1 MSKLTLTQ
9 LVNQMQGK
17 SLTYGWD
24 AITLYDQ
31 RKTNELLFQLY
42 VERFNSEDG
51 YIEPVTMEGRWGD
64 GSYTEHMFDLK
75 LGAPRLSFEI
85 SDPSLPVAKTRLT
98 MDMIGGMIVSTKKFS
113 GNRLFVSRILKVMP
127 VGGPQLWMDQPVTK
141 ARVTGLGDVFID
153 LRDADNFKANFVVG
167 ELAMA
172 DVGKRFEEFIKSLGT
187 KLSWFPLGRLEG
199 DMNGILTPNN
209 FEVRTM
215 KSDPNALFGD
225 EQYGDGAVILYI
237 TLREG
242 QDGDEYL
249 SARDPYLIP
258 ADGNGEKFTGAMLLS
273 SKILATKILKPAL
286 ESSIGTELVLRVLDE
301 GKDIASRMEA
311 TAGGKTLGYS
321 TTVYKW
327 WDAAHQREAFADSKV
342 DPFPYDFTWRAGA
355 GTGLRVGYGTGG
367 NLTIDWAGDISGR
380 CKVPSATNHYD
391 FSYQCRYD
399 LAMKLVA
406 KLDPE
411 TSHVELSDPDVYRM
425 NLTTTYGGNAAH
437 YWNMEGESA
446 TTDSINNRVK
456 SLIYG
461 VVDKIDIPSIDTFLI
476 RNLLFPGHNAL
487 HLNEA
492 FVPGDLA
499 VFGEIDPLRTTIVLS
514 PANSTIEASRGRIQF
529 NVSPTPTNLTWTV
542 QDIDRQ
548 VSMPELISPTGYFT
562 APEAD
567 QLPDGFLAVVVTA
580 EGTLNGV
587 TAKSSALLT
596 VLSSAIVANPLYDAG
611 DPGESRRF
619 TAESVNGGTLEWKLL
634 TPQWGSTLSPM
645 PGEPNQYNYVAGP
658 GGTDPLTPF
667 YMDKIE
673 IKQVVEGVTTTSY
686 IHFLITKLG
695 VNTSMYISEES
706 DPASGNV
713 RFEMRGK
720 NGPIDPSR
728 VIWKFHGGVGTFDDQ
743 TGDYQQPA
751 FVPPGSL
758 AVISGTVEGL
768 DLDSHALAAIPLP
781 LDKYIDLVGN
791 TKKPLEADQDLD

>member
-85 SDPSLPVAKTRLT
+85 SDPSLPAKTRLT
-98 MDMIGGMIVSTKKFS
+98 MDMIGGMIVSTKKLT

-225 EQYGDGAVILYI
+225 EQYGDGAVILFI
-237 TLREG
+237 TLRDG
-242 QDGDEYL
+242 QDGNEYL
-249 SARDPYLIP
+249 SARDPYMIP
-258 ADGNGEKFTGAMLLS
+258 ADGNGQKFTGAMLLS
-273 SKILATKILKPAL
+273 SRILASKVLKPAL
-286 ESSIGTELVLRVLDE
+286 EASIGKELVLRAVDTGLDR
-301 GKDIASRMEA
+301 ATTLEA
-311 TAGGKTLGYS
+311 TAGGADIGYD
-321 TTVYKW
+321 TAFYKYW
-327 WDAAHQREAFADSKV
+327 YAPTQTEGFTNSKLNPFSYVFRKIDSS
-342 DPFPYDFTWRAGA
+342 A
-355 GTGLRVGYGTGG
+355 TGLTVDYGSAGSVV
-367 NLTIDWAGDISGR
+367 IDWKGIVSGR
-380 CKVPSATNHYD
+380 CKVPATNPKHD
-391 FSYQCRYD
+391 FDYSSNYNMG
-399 LAMKLVA
+399 MKLDA
-406 KLDPE
+406 ALDRE
-411 TSHVELSDPDVYRM
+411 SGHVELINSGVLHMDAV
-425 NLTTTYGGNAAH
+425 TTFHGSADYF
-437 YWNMEGESA
+437 WNMDGEAETKNFIKDRISS
-446 TTDSINNRVK
+446 TISD
-456 SLIYG
+456 
-461 VVDKIDIPSIDTFLI
+461 VVEKIEIPSIDTFLI

-487 HLNEA
+487 HLSEA

-514 PANSTIEASRGRIQF
+514 PANSTIEANRGRIQF

-548 VSMPELISPTGYFT
+548 VSMPELISSTGYFT
-562 APEAD
+562 APDAD

-587 TAKSSALLT
+587 TTKSSALVT

-611 DPGESRRF
+611 DPGEDRKF
-619 TAESVNGGTLEWKLL
+619 TAESVNGGTLEWNLL
-634 TPQWGSTLSPM
+634 TPQWGSTLAPV
-645 PGEPNQYNYVAGP
+645 PGEPNQRKYVAGP
-658 GGTDPLTPF
+658 GGTDPLIAF
-667 YMDKIE
+667 YMDRIE

-695 VNTSMYISEES
+695 VNGIMYISEES

-758 AVISGTVEGL
+758 AVISGTVQDL
-768 DLDSHALAAIPLP
+768 DLDTHALAAIPLP

-791 TKKPLEADQDLD
+791 KSKALESDQDLD